1 MAKRRTAIYEP
12 PKAGFPFLVVVIEGD
27 EVVTLTA
34 SSRQQAREIAAL
46 QADRTP
52 PKALRT
58 SRSADIQLVAASFVI
73 STAGAMSAVAQSR
86 HGPGDVQIPLSDQDQ
101 TNASSCSAA
110 QTM

>member
-52 PKALRT
+52 PE
-58 SRSADIQLVAASFVI
+58 SF
-73 STAGAMSAVAQSR
+73 
-86 HGPGDVQIPLSDQDQ
+86 SDK
-101 TNASSCSAA
+101 SKR
-110 QTM
+110 